1 MTSSRASVPTDR
13 AARYAKQLV
22 AHLTRHATG
31 EWDEVAGTGWID
43 FGESRADLVAGAEAL
58 QIALT
63 TSPERAAHIEDV
75 VGRHLVRFGVRDEL
89 TVQWERTDGTPGTQ
103 QVHDVD

>member
-13 AARYAKQLV
+13 AARYGKQLV

-31 EWDEVAGTGWID
+31 AWDESAATGWVD
-43 FGESRADLVAGAEAL
+43 FGESRADLVAAPEAL

-63 TSPERAAHIEDV
+63 TSPERTAHIEDV
-75 VGRHLVRFGVRDEL
+75 VGRHLVRFGARDEL
-89 TVQWERTDGTPGTQ
+89 TVQWLRTDGTPGTR
-103 QVHDVD
+103 QVNAVD